1 MLENAYVFYKAKYT
15 TGGKRIIG
23 LFIPTRNSTISFD
36 VIRKFQFIIRRT
48 IYMTKLESREQCTN
62 LRSIESSH

>member
-1 MLENAYVFYKAKYT
+1 MLENAYVSYKAKYT

-36 VIRKFQFIIRRT
+36 VIRKFQFIQRT